1 MPNRADYTNALVQEI
16 AQQELARRQPR
27 AANTTGRPD
36 YGLDKGRR
44 ARIAQGFEVKGSMKE
59 AMDKKLGTWRAKNR
73 LVDQMALPD
82 ASQPFTRPGPPP
94 PMPGV
99 GDFQL
104 PQQLE
109 PLNELGRTMD
119 PDVLPVEALTP
130 EPEPASAGLVDML
143 AQFLGVERDKVEDK
157 GEDRGERI
165 QRMSEWLGNRGD
177 APPWLVM
184 ELLRLPKEE
193 FDRKYNA
200 MFENFERGEYTTQ

>member
-1 MPNRADYTNALVQEI
+1 MTNRADYTNALVQEI
-16 AQQELARRQPR
+16 AQQELARRQSR
-27 AANTTGRPD
+27 AANTT
-36 YGLDKGRR
+36 
-44 ARIAQGFEVKGSMKE
+44 
-59 AMDKKLGTWRAKNR
+59 NR
-73 LVDQMALPD
+73 LVDQIALPD

-165 QRMSEWLGNRGD
+165 QRMSEWLGNIGD

>member
-1 MPNRADYTNALVQEI
+1 MTNRADYTNALVQEI
-16 AQQELARRQPR
+16 AQQELARRQSR
-27 AANTTGRPD
+27 AANTT
-36 YGLDKGRR
+36 
-44 ARIAQGFEVKGSMKE
+44 
-59 AMDKKLGTWRAKNR
+59 NR
-73 LVDQMALPD
+73 LVDQIALPD

-165 QRMSEWLGNRGD
+165 QRMSYWSGHRGD
-177 APPWLVM
+177 VPNWFAM

>member
-1 MPNRADYTNALVQEI
+1 MTNRADYTNALAQNALVQEI
-16 AQQELARRQPR
+16 AQQELARRQSR
-27 AANTTGRPD
+27 AANTT
-36 YGLDKGRR
+36 
-44 ARIAQGFEVKGSMKE
+44 
-59 AMDKKLGTWRAKNR
+59 NR
-73 LVDQMALPD
+73 VVDQIALDDSRNAPQLRLRRRPD

-143 AQFLGVERDKVEDK
+143 AQFLGVERDKGEDK

-165 QRMSEWLGNRGD
+165 QRMSYWSGHRGD
-177 APPWLVM
+177 VPNWFAM

-193 FDRKYNA
+193 FDRKYDA
-200 MFENFERGEYTTQ
+200 MFETFGRGEYITQ